1 MKGAHSVYIIAI
13 LMTAKRSLDDLET
26 VVEKAHL

>member
-1 MKGAHSVYIIAI
+1 MMVMEGAYSVYIIAI

-26 VVEKAHL
+26 VEK